1 MFKFFFK
8 QENKVEELIYK
19 YLENFQLI
27 CENFEK
33 AVFSCIREPLCE
45 EFNFLKE
52 QTDKYESKA
61 DDIIDEI
68 NNLMYGK
75 VLIPDSREDITKLL
89 HALDKIP
96 GYLEIVL
103 FMIKYQKLVIPEKF
117 FKDIQELIKIS
128 LEACETL
135 SKQVVG
141 FIKKETGTRNFMNT
155 IDKHESHCDYIE
167 KRLIQKT
174 FSSNIDP
181 FIKLQLKELIICMG
195 DISDQA
201 DRVSKMINI
210 LSMKRRV

>member
-8 QENKVEELIYK
+8 KENQVEELIYK

-27 CENFEK
+27 YENFEK
-33 AVFSCIREPLCE
+33 AVFSCISEPLCE

-61 DDIIDEI
+61 DDIIEEI

-75 VLIPDSREDITKLL
+75 VLIPDSREDIMRLL
-89 HALDKIP
+89 HGLDKIP
-96 GYLEIVL
+96 GDLEIVL
-103 FMIKYQKLVIPEKF
+103 FIIKYQKLVIPEKF
-117 FKDIQELIKIS
+117 VKDVQDLIKVS
-128 LEACETL
+128 LKACETL

-141 FIKKETGTRNFMNT
+141 FIKKEEETRAFMKI

-167 KRLIQKT
+167 KRLIQKIFT
-174 FSSNIDP
+174 SNIDP
-181 FIKLQLKELIICMG
+181 FIKLQLKELILCMG

-201 DRVSKMINI
+201 DRVSKMVNI

>member
-8 QENKVEELIYK
+8 KENRVEELIYK

-33 AVFSCIREPLCE
+33 AVFSCINEPHCK

-61 DDIIDEI
+61 DDIIEEI

-75 VLIPDSREDITKLL
+75 VLIPDSREDIMRLL
-89 HALDKIP
+89 HSLDKIP
-96 GYLEIVL
+96 GDLEIVL
-103 FMIKYQKLVIPEKF
+103 FIIKYQKLVIPEKF
-117 FKDIQELIKIS
+117 FKDIRDLVKIS
-128 LEACETL
+128 LESCETL

-141 FIKKETGTRNFMNT
+141 FIKKEKGTRTFMNT

-167 KRLIQKT
+167 KRLIQKIFT
-174 FSSNIDP
+174 STIDP
-181 FIKLQLKELIICMG
+181 FVKLQLKELILCMG
-195 DISDQA
+195 DISDRA
-201 DRVSKMINI
+201 DKISKMVNI

>member
-1 MFKFFFK
+1 MFKFFLK
-8 QENKVEELIYK
+8 NENRLEELIYK

-27 CENFEK
+27 YENFEK
-33 AVFSCIREPLCE
+33 ALFSCISEPLCE

-68 NNLMYGK
+68 NDLMYSK
-75 VLIPDSREDITKLL
+75 VLIPDSREDIMNLL
-89 HALDKIP
+89 HSLDKIP

-117 FKDIQELIKIS
+117 FKDIKELIGIS
-128 LEACETL
+128 LKACTTL
-135 SKQVVG
+135 SEQVAG
-141 FIKKETGTRNFMNT
+141 FIKKEQGTRTFMNT
-155 IDKHESHCDYIE
+155 IDKYESHCDYIE
-167 KRLIQKT
+167 KRLIQET
-174 FSSNIDP
+174 FASNIDP

-201 DRVSKMINI
+201 DRVSKMVNI
-210 LSMKRRV
+210 LSMKRMV

>member
-1 MFKFFFK
+1 MFNFFFK
-8 QENKVEELIYK
+8 KENRVEELIYN

-27 CENFEK
+27 YENFEK
-33 AVFSCIREPLCE
+33 AVFSCIQKPHCK

-75 VLIPDSREDITKLL
+75 VLIPDSREDIMNLL
-89 HALDKIP
+89 HGLDKIP

-103 FMIKYQKLVIPEKF
+103 FMMKYQKLVIPENF
-117 FKDIQELIKIS
+117 FKDIRDLIKIS

-135 SKQVVG
+135 SKQVIG
-141 FIKKETGTRNFMNT
+141 FIKKKPGTRAFMNA
-155 IDKHESHCDYIE
+155 IDKYESHCDYIE
-167 KRLIQKT
+167 KRLIQKIFT
-174 FSSNIDP
+174 SNIDP
-181 FIKLQLKELIICMG
+181 FIKLQLKELVICMG

-201 DRVSKMINI
+201 DRVSKMVNI

>member
-8 QENKVEELIYK
+8 KENKVEELIYN

-27 CENFEK
+27 YENFEE
-33 AVFSCIREPLCE
+33 AVFSCIKKPHCK

-75 VLIPDSREDITKLL
+75 VLIPDSREDIMKLL
-89 HALDKIP
+89 HGLDKIP

-117 FKDIQELIKIS
+117 FKDIQDLIKIS

-141 FIKKETGTRNFMNT
+141 FIKKETGTRAFMNT

-167 KRLIQKT
+167 KRLIQKIFT
-174 FSSNIDP
+174 SNIDP
-181 FIKLQLKELIICMG
+181 FVKLQLKELIICMG

-201 DRVSKMINI
+201 DRVSKMVNI